1 MEERRKHKRLD
12 LEVMVELERLD
23 EESVTTLKY
32 VHVEVTDISRSGLGF
47 KSKADLEIGSYY
59 DTRIQIWTKEVVD
72 AVIEIVRRDAL
83 PEGGYKYGCR
93 FIGMPDTDALKIDIY
108 QIFNDLLK
116 NRGSDTTMQE
126 YIAMSFQKIKSST
139 SRCFDISTAALHIIA
154 MLFMLMDHLWATLLP
169 AQEWLTCVGRIA
181 FPIFAFMSVEG
192 YFHTHNFK
200 KYLLR
205 MLVFAVISEIPFDLM
220 YGGTWFYPVHQN
232 VIWTFILGLLG
243 IHIMETVRKKKKTP
257 VFVLTAILVTIAGG
271 LLGTLTMVDYYGIGV
286 LTVFIFYFFRGRKW
300 WCLLGQIAA
309 LYWVNVELL
318 GGLMYPV
325 RLFGMEF
332 ELCQQGLALLAL
344 VPIWLYRGRQGY
356 HSKPFQYFCYA
367 FYPVHMLILVLILG
381 FVNR

>member
-1 MEERRKHKRLD
+1 
-12 LEVMVELERLD
+12 
-23 EESVTTLKY
+23 
-32 VHVEVTDISRSGLGF
+32 
-47 KSKADLEIGSYY
+47 
-59 DTRIQIWTKEVVD
+59 
-72 AVIEIVRRDAL
+72 
-83 PEGGYKYGCR
+83 
-93 FIGMPDTDALKIDIY
+93 
-108 QIFNDLLK
+108 
-116 NRGSDTTMQE
+116 
-126 YIAMSFQKIKSST
+126 MSIKLNSST
-139 SRCFDISTAALHIIA
+139 SRHFDISTAALHIIA
-154 MLFMLMDHLWATLLP
+154 MTLMLMDHLWATLLP

-200 KYLLR
+200 KYLTRLFI
-205 MLVFAVISEIPFDLM
+205 FALLSEIPFDLM

-232 VIWTFILGLLG
+232 VIWTFILGLFG
-243 IHIMETVRKKKKTP
+243 IHIMETVRKKQKTP

-325 RLFGMEF
+325 RFFGIEF

-356 HSKPFQYFCYA
+356 HSKPFQYLCYA
-367 FYPVHMLILVLILG
+367 FYPVHMLILVMILN

>member
-1 MEERRKHKRLD
+1 
-12 LEVMVELERLD
+12 
-23 EESVTTLKY
+23 
-32 VHVEVTDISRSGLGF
+32 
-47 KSKADLEIGSYY
+47 
-59 DTRIQIWTKEVVD
+59 
-72 AVIEIVRRDAL
+72 
-83 PEGGYKYGCR
+83 
-93 FIGMPDTDALKIDIY
+93 
-108 QIFNDLLK
+108 
-116 NRGSDTTMQE
+116 
-126 YIAMSFQKIKSST
+126 MSIKLNSST
-139 SRCFDISTAALHIIA
+139 SRHFDISTAALHIIA
-154 MLFMLMDHLWATLLP
+154 MTFMLMDHLWATLLP

-200 KYLLR
+200 KYLTRLFI
-205 MLVFAVISEIPFDLM
+205 FALLSEIPFDLM

-232 VIWTFILGLLG
+232 VIWTFILGLFG
-243 IHIMETVRKKKKTP
+243 IHIMETVREKKKTP

-325 RLFGMEF
+325 RFFGIEF

-356 HSKPFQYFCYA
+356 HSKPFQYLCYA
-367 FYPVHMLILVLILG
+367 FYPVHMLILVLILN

>member
-1 MEERRKHKRLD
+1 
-12 LEVMVELERLD
+12 
-23 EESVTTLKY
+23 
-32 VHVEVTDISRSGLGF
+32 
-47 KSKADLEIGSYY
+47 
-59 DTRIQIWTKEVVD
+59 
-72 AVIEIVRRDAL
+72 
-83 PEGGYKYGCR
+83 
-93 FIGMPDTDALKIDIY
+93 
-108 QIFNDLLK
+108 
-116 NRGSDTTMQE
+116 
-126 YIAMSFQKIKSST
+126 
-139 SRCFDISTAALHIIA
+139 
-154 MLFMLMDHLWATLLP
+154 
-169 AQEWLTCVGRIA
+169 
-181 FPIFAFMSVEG
+181 
-192 YFHTHNFK
+192 
-200 KYLLR
+200 
-205 MLVFAVISEIPFDLM
+205 
-220 YGGTWFYPVHQN
+220 
-232 VIWTFILGLLG
+232 
-243 IHIMETVRKKKKTP
+243 METVRKKKKTP

-381 FVNR
+381 IVNR